1 MTTPSLRLKVTDFL
15 ATEFEKEVFQE
26 LMKLKQMDYLS
37 GVSFPLYFWYD
48 SETEVVDLKT
58 IEPFIK
64 YWKSSGEFNT
74 KLILVPEYTDDQ
86 NNFIL
91 FDIKP
96 RGIKPVNKDYAE
108 HYRFAYEYDNPKD
121 IIKGLAHFK
130 KTYEFVNKEDL
141 SPEPI
146 RKQKRN
152 DDENS
157 NHR

>member
-15 ATEFEKEVFQE
+15 ATDFEKEVFQE

-48 SETEVVDLKT
+48 RETEVVDLST
-58 IEPFIK
+58 LEPFIK

-96 RGIKPVNKDYAE
+96 RGVKPVN
-108 HYRFAYEYDNPKD
+108 REYVK
-121 IIKGLAHFK
+121 IIDLHMNMIIQKILSTDSFISKRPMNSSIK
-130 KTYEFVNKEDL
+130 KN
-141 SPEPI
+141 
-146 RKQKRN
+146 
-152 DDENS
+152 
-157 NHR
+157 

>member
-1 MTTPSLRLKVTDFL
+1 MIVNLL
-15 ATEFEKEVFQE
+15 EV
-26 LMKLKQMDYLS
+26 
-37 GVSFPLYFWYD
+37 
-48 SETEVVDLKT
+48 
-58 IEPFIK
+58 
-64 YWKSSGEFNT
+64 
-74 KLILVPEYTDDQ
+74 Q

-96 RGIKPVNKDYAE
+96 RGVKPVNKAYAE
-108 HYRFAYEYDNPKD
+108 HDRFAYEYDNPKD
-121 IIKGLAHFK
+121 IINGLVHFK
-130 KTYEFVNKEDL
+130 KTYEFVNKEEL

>member
-15 ATEFEKEVFQE
+15 ATDFEKEVFQE

-48 SETEVVDLKT
+48 RETEVVDLST
-58 IEPFIK
+58 LEPFIK

-96 RGIKPVNKDYAE
+96 RGVKPLHTIFKNIIDLHMNMIIQKILSTDSFISKRPMNSSIKKN
-108 HYRFAYEYDNPKD
+108 
-121 IIKGLAHFK
+121 
-130 KTYEFVNKEDL
+130 
-141 SPEPI
+141 
-146 RKQKRN
+146 
-152 DDENS
+152 
-157 NHR
+157 